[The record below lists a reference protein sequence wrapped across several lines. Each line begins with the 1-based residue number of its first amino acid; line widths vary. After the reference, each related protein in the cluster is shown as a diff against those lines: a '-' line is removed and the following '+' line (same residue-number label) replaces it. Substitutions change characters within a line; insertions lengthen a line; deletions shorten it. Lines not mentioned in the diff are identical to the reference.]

1 MRILFAG
8 KEFRRLW
15 DILAPAFRDYD
26 TDVAGDDE
34 LPVKIG
40 DAEVLII
47 RPMPVND
54 ALLAHAGK
62 LRMIQQWGTGTEGMD
77 LDACTRKGI
86 FACNVPSRGTGNAES
101 VAEMAIMHML
111 LLARRFSRSQEKLLE
126 GKVFTPPGVSLWKKK
141 ACVIGLGGLGHSIVE
156 RLVCLGMTVVGVNRT
171 QREEFWEWGL
181 SEVYPLC
188 DLEKAVAGCRFVILA
203 LPLNQETAGIIGG
216 PFFRSMERDAF
227 FINVARGGIVVRE
240 SLELALAEKW
250 IAGAGLDV
258 FWKEPPDVADALLH
272 SPNVTVTPHVGGVT
286 DASLS
291 GVLHFILQNI
301 ARLASGETPL
311 SCLNE
316 RRLAGR

>member
-1 MRILFAG
+1 MRVLFAG

-15 DILAPAFRDYD
+15 DILAPAFQGYE

-34 LPVKIG
+34 LPGKIR
-40 DAEVLII
+40 DAEVLIV
-47 RPMPVND
+47 RPMPVDD
-54 ALLAHAGK
+54 ALLANAGK
-62 LRMIQQWGTGTEGMD
+62 LRMIQQWGTGAEGMD
-77 LDACTRKGI
+77 LEACTRRGI
-86 FACNVPSRGTGNAES
+86 YACNVPSRGTGNAES

-111 LLARRFSRSQEKLLE
+111 LLGRRYARSQEKLNE
-126 GKVFTPPGVSLWKKK
+126 GKVFTPPGTALWKKK

-171 QREEFWEWGL
+171 QKEEFWDWGL
-181 SEVYPLC
+181 AEVYPLC

-203 LPLNQETAGIIGG
+203 LPLNRETENIIGE

-227 FINVARGGIVVRE
+227 FINVARGGVVVRE
-240 SLELALAEKW
+240 SFERALENGW

-258 FWKEPPDVADALLH
+258 FWKEPPDAADPLLH
-272 SPNVTVTPHVGGVT
+272 HPNVTVTPHVGGVT

-291 GVLHFILQNI
+291 GVLNFILQNI
-301 ARLASGETPL
+301 ARLDRGEKPL

-316 RRLAGR
+316 RQLDR

>member
-1 MRILFAG
+1 MRVLFAG

-15 DILAPAFRDYD
+15 DILAPAFQGYE

-34 LPVKIG
+34 LPGKIR
-40 DAEVLII
+40 DAEVLIV
-47 RPMPVND
+47 RPMPVDD
-54 ALLAHAGK
+54 ALLANAGK
-62 LRMIQQWGTGTEGMD
+62 LLMIQQWGTGAEGMD
-77 LDACTRKGI
+77 LEACTRRGI
-86 FACNVPSRGTGNAES
+86 YACNVPSRGTGNAES

-111 LLARRFSRSQEKLLE
+111 LLGRRYARSQEKLNE
-126 GKVFTPPGVSLWKKK
+126 GKVFTPPGTALWKKK

-171 QREEFWEWGL
+171 QKEEFWDWGL
-181 SEVYPLC
+181 AEVYPLC

-203 LPLNQETAGIIGG
+203 LPLNRETENIIGE

-227 FINVARGGIVVRE
+227 FINVARGGVVVRE
-240 SLELALAEKW
+240 SFERALENGW

-258 FWKEPPDVADALLH
+258 FWKEPPDATDPLLH
-272 SPNVTVTPHVGGVT
+272 HPNVTVTPHVGGVT

-291 GVLHFILQNI
+291 GVLNFILQNI
-301 ARLASGETPL
+301 ARLDRGEKPL

-316 RRLAGR
+316 RQLDR

>member
-1 MRILFAG
+1 MRVLFAG

-15 DILAPAFRDYD
+15 DILAPAFQGYD

-34 LPVKIG
+34 LPGKIR
-40 DAEVLII
+40 DAEVLIV
-47 RPMPVND
+47 RPMPVDD
-54 ALLAHAGK
+54 ALLANAGK
-62 LRMIQQWGTGTEGMD
+62 LRMIQQWGTGAEGMD
-77 LDACTRKGI
+77 LEACTRRGI
-86 FACNVPSRGTGNAES
+86 YACNVPSRGTGNAES

-111 LLARRFSRSQEKLLE
+111 LLGRRYARSQEKLNE
-126 GKVFTPPGVSLWKKK
+126 GKVFTPPGTALWKKK

-171 QREEFWEWGL
+171 QKEEFWDWGL
-181 SEVYPLC
+181 AEVYPLC

-203 LPLNQETAGIIGG
+203 LPLNRETENIIGE

-227 FINVARGGIVVRE
+227 FINVARGGVVVRE
-240 SLELALAEKW
+240 SFERALENGW

-258 FWKEPPDVADALLH
+258 FWKEPPDAADPLLH
-272 SPNVTVTPHVGGVT
+272 HPNVTVTPHVGGVT

-291 GVLHFILQNI
+291 GVLNFILQNI
-301 ARLASGETPL
+301 ARLDRGEKPL

-316 RRLAGR
+316 RQLDR

>member
-1 MRILFAG
+1 MRVLFAG

-15 DILAPAFRDYD
+15 DILAPAFQWYE

-34 LPVKIG
+34 LPGKIRG
-40 DAEVLII
+40 AEVLIV
-47 RPMPVND
+47 RPMPVDD
-54 ALLAHAGK
+54 ALLANAGK
-62 LRMIQQWGTGTEGMD
+62 LRMIQQWGTGAEGMD
-77 LDACTRKGI
+77 LEACTRRGI
-86 FACNVPSRGTGNAES
+86 YACNVPSRGTGNAES

-111 LLARRFSRSQEKLLE
+111 LLGRRYARSQEKLNE
-126 GKVFTPPGVSLWKKK
+126 GKVFTPPGTALWKKK

-171 QREEFWEWGL
+171 QKEEFWDWGL
-181 SEVYPLC
+181 AEVYPLC

-203 LPLNQETAGIIGG
+203 LPLNRETENIIGE

-227 FINVARGGIVVRE
+227 FINVARGGVVVRE
-240 SLELALAEKW
+240 SFERALENGW

-258 FWKEPPDVADALLH
+258 FWKEPPDATDPLLH
-272 SPNVTVTPHVGGVT
+272 HPSVTVTPHVGGVT

-291 GVLHFILQNI
+291 GVLNFILQNI
-301 ARLASGETPL
+301 ARLDRGEKPL

-316 RRLAGR
+316 RQLDR